1 MGISK
6 YHVRATH
13 YIHST
18 LADCYILKYLL
29 LNLVQNHPG
38 LQGDFGHP
46 NIYMVFKSNTVSRIQ
61 NEIVCDLFGTRYKL
75 LTQIVPFIIKP
86 VDVRFTCSF
95 PTKSGKFDH
104 LEID

>member
-13 YIHST
+13 IICVHKT

-38 LQGDFGHP
+38 LSGNFGHP
-46 NIYMVFKSNTVSRIQ
+46 NIYIWFSKVILPQEFKMR
-61 NEIVCDLFGTRYKL
+61 LFVTYLG
-75 LTQIVPFIIKP
+75 QDI
-86 VDVRFTCSF
+86 SF
-95 PTKSGKFDH
+95 
-104 LEID
+104 

>member
-13 YIHST
+13 HST

-38 LQGDFGHP
+38 LRGDFGHA
-46 NIYMVFKSNTVSRIQ
+46 NIWFSKVIQ
-61 NEIVCDLFGTRYKL
+61 NEIVCDLFGTR
-75 LTQIVPFIIKP
+75 
-86 VDVRFTCSF
+86 
-95 PTKSGKFDH
+95 
-104 LEID
+104 